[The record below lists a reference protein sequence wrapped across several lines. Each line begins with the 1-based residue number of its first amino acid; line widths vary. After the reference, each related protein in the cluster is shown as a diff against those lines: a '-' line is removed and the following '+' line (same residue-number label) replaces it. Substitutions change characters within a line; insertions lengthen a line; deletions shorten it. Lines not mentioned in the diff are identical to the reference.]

1 MKILEIGVRKMG
13 SKSFNYENNLY
24 VNGELVCTATQ
35 EFIFDE
41 ACNIND
47 SDYEKFKELLNKEI
61 ELLFIDTS
69 YIYLFSLILSLL
81 NLKEINKNG

>member
-1 MKILEIGVRKMG
+1 MG

-24 VNGELVCTATQ
+24 VNGELVSVDTQ

-47 SDYEKFKELLNKEI
+47 SDYEKFKEILNKEI
-61 ELLFIDTS
+61 EITFIDTS
-69 YIYLFSLILSLL
+69 IYLFSLIIVLL